1 MTNLGSSTAGVIQ
14 ALLHSNSHCST
25 KIVWRY
31 WQHNFKNSCSFRC
44 DATSKVGTKAAAL
57 KAYCYLWISFRQNRK
72 SSFLA
77 LKNLKNTFVLFFTQ
91 KKIAI
96 NLRYFL
102 HTKKN
107 KMLWCL
113 PSTSNM
119 SHGHSR
125 RSYYFNLFKSDIDT
139 RLLFESCGIWLEFS
153 RLSIDKNTPLHYQRC
168 TLDARKT
175 ALEDVSAA
183 S

>member
-1 MTNLGSSTAGVIQ
+1 
-14 ALLHSNSHCST
+14 
-25 KIVWRY
+25 
-31 WQHNFKNSCSFRC
+31 
-44 DATSKVGTKAAAL
+44 
-57 KAYCYLWISFRQNRK
+57 
-72 SSFLA
+72 
-77 LKNLKNTFVLFFTQ
+77 
-91 KKIAI
+91 
-96 NLRYFL
+96 
-102 HTKKN
+102 
-107 KMLWCL
+107 
-113 PSTSNM
+113 M